1 MKLKWIWQKVKKLNL
16 KWFNRDGKG
25 KPKSYPTPE
34 VQEDVSQSTPV
45 EEKVETTLPTQETT
59 VETTPTTET
68 EVEAIKPEVEHE
80 VIIEEPIVDVSQSTQ
95 ETDTVLEGEKP
106 TVTLTDTV
114 ENVSVPVEVISQ
126 GMTVPVM
133 DMIPAGVKKGET
145 TVSPSKEAELL
156 EVRRRLVSAIE
167 LLDSILPKK

>member
-25 KPKSYPTPE
+25 KPKSYPIPE
-34 VQEDVSQSTPV
+34 VQEEVSQSTPI
-45 EEKVETTLPTQETT
+45 EEKVETKPTNGTKMEKPITHGADHE
-59 VETTPTTET
+59 VNIETPT
-68 EVEAIKPEVEHE
+68 
-80 VIIEEPIVDVSQSTQ
+80 VDVSQSTQ
-95 ETDTVLEGEKP
+95 KTDTVLEGEKP

-114 ENVSVPVEVISQ
+114 DNVSVAVEVISQ
-126 GMTVPVM
+126 GMTVPVV

-145 TVSPSKEAELL
+145 TVSPSKDKELL

-167 LLDSILPKK
+167 LLDNILPKK